1 MHYTSWQK
9 LKSESPIDIVDI
21 SHIGRNIE
29 FDISEI
35 IEGVL
40 EPKQIFIVKSNLV
53 VLLRRFVA
61 LFNEEGFISDDD
73 ASKKADKQVLF
84 QIRQNMSRLIGKLD
98 TMEDE
103 IAGKRLD
110 MMEVDV
116 VMPMLAEMEG
126 ILYGDV
132 YYVLK
137 RAIEREKK
145 DKRRFLYLI
154 YEVTSSNASMVGGE
168 ARLKTTKRIGSDS
181 FSFTNPKESPT
192 VKDAMSPEGQKKLL
206 DEFEEGVV
214 SYFEGKGKK

>member
-110 MMEVDV
+110 M
-116 VMPMLAEMEG
+116 
-126 ILYGDV
+126 
-132 YYVLK
+132 
-137 RAIEREKK
+137 
-145 DKRRFLYLI
+145 
-154 YEVTSSNASMVGGE
+154 
-168 ARLKTTKRIGSDS
+168 
-181 FSFTNPKESPT
+181 
-192 VKDAMSPEGQKKLL
+192 
-206 DEFEEGVV
+206 
-214 SYFEGKGKK
+214 